1 MSKDNIIIR
10 PRQEANGRKSYGI
23 FFTYDTIG
31 QGDEALALCY
41 MPTLYLACCLV
52 RYINGGNMSKE
63 EREMVDIA
71 LRRSFHGGKKSKPA
85 GEEE

>member
-41 MPTLYLACCLV
+41 MPTLYLAC
-52 RYINGGNMSKE
+52 
-63 EREMVDIA
+63 
-71 LRRSFHGGKKSKPA
+71 
-85 GEEE
+85 